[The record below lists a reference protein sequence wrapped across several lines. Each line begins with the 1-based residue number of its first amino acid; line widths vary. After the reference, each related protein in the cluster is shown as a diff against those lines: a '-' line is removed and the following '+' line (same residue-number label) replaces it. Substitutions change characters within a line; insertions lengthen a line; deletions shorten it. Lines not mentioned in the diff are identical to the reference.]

1 MRLAIATDAWL
12 PQVNGVVRTMIETV
26 SRLQKR
32 GFDIE
37 LVSPEKFTTI
47 SCPGYPE
54 IRLAVA
60 PWFGV
65 RKALGKFCPDI
76 VHITTEGPI
85 GWSARAW
92 CLKHKV
98 PFTTAF
104 HTRFPEYVAERTPL
118 SANMLWPVMRKFHN
132 GSRAVLTATQ
142 SLRDELEGRGIKK
155 THLWSRGIDHQ
166 LFHPAY
172 DAHPEL
178 RDLPKP
184 IMLSVGRVAVEK
196 NLTAFLDCPVQGT
209 KVLVGDGPARAELE
223 SQYPDAV
230 FLGTRGGAEL
240 ASIYATADVF
250 VFPSKTDTFGL
261 VIVEALACGL
271 PVAAFP
277 VPGPLDIIGANGR
290 GRDGGLSEA
299 VGCLNVQLSDAIVE
313 ALNINRASAA
323 DYGKSFCWEHCTDQF
338 VAGIASA
345 DPNHP
350 TQDQRL
356 EHSFADTS
364 SVSWNCSP

>member
-1 MRLAIATDAWL
+1 MRLAIATDAWS
-12 PQVNGVVRTMIETV
+12 PQINGVVRTMTETV
-26 SRLQKR
+26 SRLKTR

-37 LVSPEKFTTI
+37 VVSPEKFTTI
-47 SCPGYPE
+47 PCPGYPE

-60 PWFGV
+60 PRRGV
-65 RKALGKFCPDI
+65 RKALGEFDPDI

-98 PFTTAF
+98 LFTTAF

-118 SANMLWPVMRKFHN
+118 SANMLWPVMRKFHD

-142 SLRDELEGRGIKK
+142 SLRDELEARGIKK

-166 LFHPAY
+166 LFNPMH
-172 DAHPEL
+172 DAHPLL
-178 RDLPKP
+178 RHLPKP
-184 IMLSVGRVAVEK
+184 IMLSVGRIAVEK
-196 NLTAFLDCPVQGT
+196 NLTAFLDCPVEGT

-223 SQYPDAV
+223 LQYPDAV
-230 FLGTRGGAEL
+230 FLGIRGGAEL

-271 PVAAFP
+271 PVAAYP

-290 GRDGGLSEA
+290 GRDDGLPDA
-299 VGCLNVQLSDAIVE
+299 VGCLNSQLSVAIAA
-313 ALNINRASAA
+313 ALHINRASAA
-323 DYGKSFCWEHCTDQF
+323 EYGKSFCWENCTDQF
-338 VAGIASA
+338 IAGISSA
-345 DPNHP
+345 AP
-350 TQDQRL
+350 THTNSCR
-356 EHSFADTS
+356 
-364 SVSWNCSP
+364 

>member
-1 MRLAIATDAWL
+1 MRLAIATDAWS
-12 PQVNGVVRTMIETV
+12 PQINGVVRTMTETV
-26 SRLQKR
+26 SRLKTR

-47 SCPGYPE
+47 PCPGYPE

-60 PWFGV
+60 PRFGV
-65 RKALGKFCPDI
+65 RKALGKFAPDI

-118 SANMLWPVMRKFHN
+118 SANMLWPVMRKFHE

-142 SLRDELEGRGIKK
+142 SLRDELECRGIKK

-166 LFHPAY
+166 LFNPMH
-172 DAHPEL
+172 DAHPLL
-178 RDLPKP
+178 RHLPKP
-184 IMLSVGRVAVEK
+184 IMLSVGRIAVEK
-196 NLTAFLDCPVQGT
+196 NLTAFLDCPVEGT

-223 SQYPDAV
+223 LQYPDAV
-230 FLGTRGGAEL
+230 FLGIRGGAEL

-271 PVAAFP
+271 PVAAYP

-290 GRDGGLSEA
+290 GRDGGLPDA
-299 VGCLNVQLSDAIVE
+299 VGCLNAKLSDAIAA

-323 DYGKSFCWEHCTDQF
+323 EYGKSFCWENCTDQF
-338 VAGIASA
+338 IAGISSA
-345 DPNHP
+345 AP
-350 TQDQRL
+350 THTNREKL
-356 EHSFADTS
+356 PVH
-364 SVSWNCSP
+364 